1 MEKLIKSWRH
11 QHGKHDITDKTNNIN
26 TFNNINRTLSSLCG
40 GVQNTSLGWN
50 YKFLRRVA
58 VSERQHSFG
67 LKKRQM
73 FVMLSKTLKKSII
86 LFDNKYY
93 SQDDGLA
100 MGSSLVPTILNIFLC
115 HHEGIWLKNAPRNS
129 DRNITK
135 YLWMILLHFLKDL
148 SICNNLLH
156 I

>member
-100 MGSSLVPTILNIFLC
+100 MGSSLVPAILNIFLC

-135 YLWMILLHFLKDL
+135 YLWMILLHFLKNL